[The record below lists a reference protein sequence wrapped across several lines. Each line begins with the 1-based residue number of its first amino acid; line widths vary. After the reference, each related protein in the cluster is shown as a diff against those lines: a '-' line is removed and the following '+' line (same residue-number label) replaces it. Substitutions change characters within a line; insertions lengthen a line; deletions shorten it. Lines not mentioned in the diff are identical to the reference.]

1 MITRLGNHHLDEIPR
16 DSRGAVGSMQRMSAV
31 IAPHRWRFGKK
42 SSRNGRCAIL
52 RGGLEHL
59 FFSIYWESSSQLT
72 NIFQRGWNHQPAL
85 LCLINMGDVPVVSS
99 LIPISSL
106 KWPGDFGATPFSW
119 LAARDLALSL
129 SLSLPPSPRSLWAI
143 LEPEFQPHIP
153 KLSPAIEARY
163 SSPTKFKPWHSTQL
177 QDPTAGCLRMPC
189 WSSKVGYAWPAQP
202 PTINTPEVAASSAA
216 PDPSAPCMTLLPG
229 EYWVCG
235 KSMNYPISIYIYINI
250 SLLSLIYHYYS
261 Y

>member
-1 MITRLGNHHLDEIPR
+1 MITRLGNHHVDGIPR

-59 FFSIYWESSSQLT
+59 FFSIYWESSSRLT

-129 SLSLPPSPRSLWAI
+129 SQFTTITSIPLSNFGARVSASYSQTFSSHWSQVFVAYKVQAMTLNSTSRSDSRLLEDALLILESWLCLTGTAADYQHTGSGCFISCAWPKRTLYDFVTRRILSLR
-143 LEPEFQPHIP
+143 
-153 KLSPAIEARY
+153 
-163 SSPTKFKPWHSTQL
+163 
-177 QDPTAGCLRMPC
+177 
-189 WSSKVGYAWPAQP
+189 
-202 PTINTPEVAASSAA
+202 
-216 PDPSAPCMTLLPG
+216 
-229 EYWVCG
+229 
-235 KSMNYPISIYIYINI
+235 
-250 SLLSLIYHYYS
+250 
-261 Y
+261 